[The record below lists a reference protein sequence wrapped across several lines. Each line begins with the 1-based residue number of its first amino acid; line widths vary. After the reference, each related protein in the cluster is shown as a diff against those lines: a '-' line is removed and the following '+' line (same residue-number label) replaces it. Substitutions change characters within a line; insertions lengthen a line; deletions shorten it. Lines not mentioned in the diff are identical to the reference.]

1 MAKKV
6 KDVNS
11 EILDTTD
18 VVVSRVYDFF
28 VKGAFLNYTDYDEE
42 TVSPETNLDE
52 LGLDS
57 LDVLE
62 LCMDAEME
70 FNLDIRDE
78 EFQDISSVGGL
89 VLMISNKIK
98 EKE

>member
-1 MAKKV
+1 MGKKGK
-6 KDVNS
+6 KDQN
-11 EILDTTD
+11 ILDTTD

-28 VKGAFLNYTDYDEE
+28 VKEAFLNYTDYDEE
-42 TVSPETNLDE
+42 TVSPETHLDE

-78 EFQDISSVGGL
+78 DYEDITSVGGL
-89 VLMISNKIK
+89 VLMVSNKIK
-98 EKE
+98 DVG